1 MEATREIYW
10 NIGHGVVLP
19 MYLLFAATVAAF
31 CWGFRQRI
39 RVYRC
44 GLPLDRTSN
53 PLRRLVRAASLTLA
67 QLRVMRKSS
76 AGFSVAGIFHAG
88 FFWCFLLLT
97 AGTALIMLQADLTEP
112 LFGLIFLKGA
122 FYKAYSLTLDL
133 AGLVVMA
140 ALAVFFVRRFFFKP
154 QGLKTSREDYLALVL
169 LLLILLTGYLV
180 EGARMAATELQ
191 AAPELARFS
200 PAGLLAAQALAVPP
214 EALPALHQTFW
225 WVHLA
230 LSFALIGVIPFTKLR
245 HLFLIPA
252 NYFFSDMSPAGA
264 LKTLDLTDENAESF
278 GTEKVRELTWK
289 DLFDAD
295 ACVSCKRCQDE
306 CPAHATGKSLSPMKV
321 VQDLRGAAFA
331 GPDTDIIEAV
341 TEKALWACT
350 TCRACEQACPAAVE
364 HVGKIIDMRR
374 NLTLMKGRFAGEECR
389 ATFSNLEVNK
399 NPFGLPP
406 AERADWAAGLAAVK
420 PLAEDSAV
428 EIIYFAGCYASY
440 DKRNRT
446 VATQFMEICAHAG
459 VKVGMLGKQERC
471 CGEPARKLGNEYL
484 YQELAAENVT
494 ALNSYGA
501 KRIVTACPHC
511 RHTLGVH
518 YKDLGLQAEVIH
530 HSVFI
535 KELLD
540 AGRLKLKPEAFDF
553 TYHDPCYL
561 SRYAGVIEDPR
572 AVLRAAGGRL
582 TEMEHNKAGS
592 FCCGGGGG
600 RAFLEEQEGTK
611 ISARRVEMALAT
623 NMPVVATNCP
633 FCITLLEDGVKT
645 SNNEAGLRVR
655 DLAELVAD
663 RLA

>member
-10 NIGHGVVLP
+10 NVGRGVVLP
-19 MYLLFAATVAAF
+19 MYLLFAATMAVF
-31 CWGFRQRI
+31 CWGFLKSI
-39 RVYRC
+39 RVYRS
-44 GLPLDRTSN
+44 GLPLDRRSD
-53 PLRRLVRAASLTLA
+53 PLRRLVRAACLALA
-67 QLRVMRKSS
+67 QLRVVRKSY
-76 AGFSVAGIFHAG
+76 AGIFHAG
-88 FFWCFLLLT
+88 LFWCFLLLT
-97 AGTALIMLQADLTEP
+97 AGTALIMLQVDLTEP
-112 LFGLIFLKGA
+112 LFGLTFLKGT
-122 FYKAYSLTLDL
+122 FYKAYSLILDL

-140 ALAVFFVRRFFFKP
+140 ALLAFFVRRFFVRPK
-154 QGLKTSREDYLALVL
+154 GLETSRGDYLSLVL
-169 LLLILLTGYLV
+169 LFLILLTGYLV
-180 EGARMAATELQ
+180 EGSRMAATELE
-191 AAPELARFS
+191 AAPWLARYS
-200 PAGLLAAQALAVPP
+200 PAGLLAAKSLVAWPD
-214 EALPALHQTFW
+214 ALPLLHQTFW

-230 LSFALIGVIPFTKLR
+230 LSFAWIALIPFTRLR
-245 HLFLIPA
+245 HAFLIPA
-252 NYFFSDMSPAGA
+252 NYFFADLSPAGT
-264 LKTLDLTDENAESF
+264 LKTLDLADENAQGF
-278 GTEKVRELTWK
+278 GAEKVRDLTWK
-289 DLFDAD
+289 DLLDAD

-306 CPAHATGKSLSPMKV
+306 CPASATGKSLSPMKL
-321 VQDLRGAAFA
+321 VQALRGAAFA

-341 TEKALWACT
+341 TEQALWDCT
-350 TCRACEQACPAAVE
+350 TCGACQEACPAAVE

-374 NLTLMKGRFAGEECR
+374 NLTLMKGQFAGEECR
-389 ATFSNLEVNK
+389 ATFSNLEVSK

-406 AERADWAAGLAAVK
+406 SERADWAAGLSAVR

-428 EIIYFAGCYASY
+428 DIVYFAGCHASY
-440 DKRNRT
+440 DRRNRS
-446 VATQFMEICAHAG
+446 VATRFMEICAHAG
-459 VKVGMLGKQERC
+459 VKVGILGKQERC

-484 YQELAAENVT
+484 YQELAGENVA
-494 ALNSYGA
+494 ALNAHGA

-540 AGRLKLKPEAFDF
+540 AGRLELKPEAFDF

-561 SRYAGVIEDPR
+561 SRYSGVIEDPR

-582 TEMEHNKAGS
+582 TEMDHNKTGS

-600 RAFLEEQEGTK
+600 RAFLEEKEGTK

-623 NMPVVATNCP
+623 GMPVVATNCP
-633 FCITLLEDGVKT
+633 FCITMLEDGVKT
-645 SNNEAGLRVR
+645 SDSGAGLHVR